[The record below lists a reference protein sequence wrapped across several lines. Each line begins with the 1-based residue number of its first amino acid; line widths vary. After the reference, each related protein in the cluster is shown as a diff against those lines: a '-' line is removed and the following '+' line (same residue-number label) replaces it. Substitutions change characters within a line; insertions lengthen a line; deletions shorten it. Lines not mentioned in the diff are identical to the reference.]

1 MKIVKTCTKRQS
13 STRMKTNLGGNE
25 LATLLFKDYL
35 IISSKT
41 RLGLIE
47 PPGRNSKPP
56 DSSNS
61 KNFRWFVLYCRLS
74 GSTSRP
80 GTRILQVARKV
91 MKAVIRNFCTLR
103 VVYIRSFYLIIDGIP
118 SKGKLLDGRIQPQQH
133 HCILPCQTLS
143 AQLSL
148 HVNIDIKW
156 LFCNGKCP
164 YNLQW
169 RVLNCF
175 STYSIYQL
183 TEKRNSVIITLTKK
197 RKKNECNYN
206 VNIDSII
213 Y

>member
-1 MKIVKTCTKRQS
+1 
-13 STRMKTNLGGNE
+13 
-25 LATLLFKDYL
+25 
-35 IISSKT
+35 
-41 RLGLIE
+41 
-47 PPGRNSKPP
+47 
-56 DSSNS
+56 
-61 KNFRWFVLYCRLS
+61 
-74 GSTSRP
+74 
-80 GTRILQVARKV
+80 